1 MHATVDN
8 TPLLSGIVCLLC
20 WMSLQILGNPAWSIT
35 EVINEQNNKMFDIW
49 QIVLPDADSFTVV
62 STIQYIIIKIS

>member
-8 TPLLSGIVCLLC
+8 TPLLSGIVCLLS
-20 WMSLQILGNPAWSIT
+20 WMSLCMVHHWG
-35 EVINEQNNKMFDIW
+35 INEQNNKMFDIW

>member
-1 MHATVDN
+1 
-8 TPLLSGIVCLLC
+8 
-20 WMSLQILGNPAWSIT
+20 MSLQILGNPAWSIT

-49 QIVLPDADSFTVV
+49 QIVLPDADNFTVV

>member
-8 TPLLSGIVCLLC
+8 TPLLSGIVYLLS

-49 QIVLPDADSFTVV
+49 QIVLPDADSFTV
-62 STIQYIIIKIS
+62 